1 MKSDAPKVPKKIDR
15 LKYLIFFRKWM
26 TLSQKFS
33 VSFGLPQIMS
43 PVRWCPWDWRNW
55 YMAFS
60 DNAWVWLMSR
70 ARNLLNFPF
79 CANRSSIYLKKLYFL
94 VKSHFMQKIVTP
106 GDKDWLFLSLFL
118 KFILTWIELNWLPNV
133 TINDISVIYVTAR
146 RCAGGLKKKLYLRS
160 GSHAIDIS

>member
-1 MKSDAPKVPKKIDR
+1 
-15 LKYLIFFRKWM
+15 
-26 TLSQKFS
+26 
-33 VSFGLPQIMS
+33 
-43 PVRWCPWDWRNW
+43 
-55 YMAFS
+55 
-60 DNAWVWLMSR
+60 
-70 ARNLLNFPF
+70 
-79 CANRSSIYLKKLYFL
+79 
-94 VKSHFMQKIVTP
+94 MQKIVTP